1 MDQSAATAASPIPVP
16 APAPVRTAAPAPTRA
31 ELLAQGLAIVRR
43 TAFRLVRR
51 LPPNVELDD
60 LVSAGTEGLLRV
72 LDRYDPGRC
81 PCFEAFAAARIRGAI
96 LDELRARD
104 WRPRSVRAKG
114 RQLAAVVSA
123 LQTRYG
129 RAPDAQE
136 VAEAM
141 GIDLITYYRLKEDV
155 DGGVMVSLAGTVARG
170 GDDALRLEETLADP
184 EGEAGIQ
191 AIGKADTL
199 RRLREGIAQ
208 LPPRERTVLSLY
220 YYEELNLKEIA
231 VILHVTESRV
241 SQIRS
246 QAIRRLRDQSVIT
259 TEDA

>member
-1 MDQSAATAASPIPVP
+1 MTTSVTDALWQRYRSTSDADARSQ
-16 APAPVRTAAPAPTRA
+16 
-31 ELLAQGLAIVRR
+31 L
-43 TAFRLVRR
+43 
-51 LPPNVELDD
+51 
-60 LVSAGTEGLLRV
+60 
-72 LDRYDPGRC
+72 LDRYLGLVHHCARDMVNRVGHAVE
-81 PCFEAFAAARIRGAI
+81 FEDLVGAGTLGLVQALEGFDLSRGLAFSTYAMRRIRGAI

-123 LQTRYG
+123 LQTRNG

-220 YYEELNLKEIA
+220 YYEELNLKEVA
-231 VILHVTESRV
+231 AILHVTESRV

-259 TEDA
+259 ADDA